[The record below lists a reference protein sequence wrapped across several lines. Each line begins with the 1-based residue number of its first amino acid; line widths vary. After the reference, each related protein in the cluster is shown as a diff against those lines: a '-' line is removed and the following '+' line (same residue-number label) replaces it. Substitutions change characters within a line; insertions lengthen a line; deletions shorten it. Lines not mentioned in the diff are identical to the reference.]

1 MNASDRL
8 NTCKSRGSGEVAIP
22 PPATG
27 ARVSN
32 TYATCPVQGDNPEKS
47 GLIPRNT
54 PWGHPHG
61 VKGSN
66 SGTGWAC
73 GALAGWRG
81 NGPPRRRCV
90 GVLRGRSPT
99 LVLRHGPDSYGR
111 QQ

>member
-1 MNASDRL
+1 MQVEGH
-8 NTCKSRGSGEVAIP
+8 RGEEQSL

-32 TYATCPVQGDNPEKS
+32 AYATCPLQGDNREKS
-47 GLIPRNT
+47 RLIPRNAA
-54 PWGHPHG
+54 GLHG
-61 VKGSN
+61 PAAKGSD
-66 SGTGWAC
+66 SGNGWAC
-73 GALAGWRG
+73 VTLASWRG
-81 NGPPRRRCV
+81 NGPPRRRCL